1 MDFIRPIAVLL
12 TAYLLGSLP
21 FALWITRW
29 RTGEDLRRHGSGHAG
44 ATNTMRLAG
53 WPAGVA
59 VMLLDIGK
67 GFVAV
72 WLTVRLAGPS
82 WAPLAAGL
90 AVAGHVWPAFA
101 GFRGG
106 VGAATAA
113 GAMLAA
119 WPLGALLALGV
130 EVALQLLLR
139 HTARANVLTGLLLG
153 PLWWL
158 AGAPLWAVGVAAAAG
173 ALVAYRSLGDW
184 GRVYRELWLD
194 RERPEGSG

>member
-1 MDFIRPIAVLL
+1 MAFIRPVVALL
-12 TAYLLGSLP
+12 AAYLLGSLP

-29 RTGEDLRRHGSGHAG
+29 RTGEDLREHGSGHAG

-53 WPAGVA
+53 WPAGLAVVA
-59 VMLLDIGK
+59 LDIGK
-67 GFVAV
+67 GFAAV
-72 WLTVRLAGPS
+72 WLTVWLAGS
-82 WAPLAAGL
+82 WWAPPAAGL
-90 AVAGHVWPAFA
+90 AVAGHLWPLFA

-106 VGAATAA
+106 VGAAAAA

-119 WPLGALLALGV
+119 WPPGAVLALGT

-139 HTARANVLTGLLLG
+139 HTARANVLTGLVLG

-158 AGAPLWAVGVAAAAG
+158 AGAPLWAVGVAAVAG

-194 RERPEGSG
+194 REPPAGSG